1 MPLSFKKPFTH
12 LALAVIMVFS
22 SFWTGCGKI
31 GDPIPPGT
39 VLPPAV
45 TDLTA
50 RVEKREI
57 ILRWSLPDRHDRVV
71 SMRILRHEH
80 STSEGCSACS
90 REYIPLVEAEI
101 NDARFQRSDKGIYSY
116 HDREI
121 KSGFFYSYL
130 IVACDNLNYCSDKS
144 NMAETDFQEK
154 D

>member
-1 MPLSFKKPFTH
+1 MPPSVKKPFIH
-12 LALAVIMVFS
+12 LALAFVMVFS

-57 ILRWSLPDRHDRVV
+57 ILKWSWPDHPDRVV
-71 SMRILRHEH
+71 RMRILRHER
-80 STSEGCSACS
+80 STSEVCSTCS
-90 REYIPLVEAEI
+90 REYTPLVEADI
-101 NDARFQRSDKGIYSY
+101 NDARFQRSDKGFYSY

-121 KSGFFYSYL
+121 KSGFSYSYI